1 MSEPR
6 PFAVQPSTEVMN
18 LALET
23 VVSITAMSML
33 GVSMMTQAFGIWMGS
48 VARVVEQAQKT
59 AHPVGVESLPEP
71 AQQPVVALAADAF
84 EEPVAGNEA
93 QQDLASVQVAEIERP
108 HGRMAGLA
116 AKFGW
121 RRH

>member
-1 MSEPR
+1 MSELR
-6 PFAVQPSTEVMN
+6 PFAVQPSTEVVN

-23 VVSITAMSML
+23 AVDITAMSML

-48 VARVVEQAQKT
+48 VARVLEQAQKT
-59 AHPVGVESLPEP
+59 AHPAGVESLPEP
-71 AQQPVVALAADAF
+71 AQQAVVAFAADAVV
-84 EEPVAGNEA
+84 EPVASNGA
-93 QQDLASVQVAEIERP
+93 QQNLTSVQVAEIERP